1 MATQPSS
8 WTAEKPRK
16 SPGDGPGRGWPEKN
30 GGGGERKSLTT
41 SSQDIHRTP
50 PHSTEAEQGV
60 LGSMLISPRDAIA
73 ECVEKINEEY
83 FYVPAHQTIYSAL
96 VDVWNAA
103 QAIDLI
109 TFTQILRDR
118 NLLEAVGG
126 ASFVT
131 SLFTFVP
138 TAANVGYYLEI
149 VRDKYI
155 LRQIIAAATESVR
168 RAYEEQDEVDNL
180 LDEVEQKIFAVGED
194 RFKGQTLSMKDQ
206 VMEAIETIE
215 KLYERKGGITGISTG
230 FVEFDRMTSGL
241 HPAEMVVI
249 AARPSMGKTAFA
261 MNIAEHVAIQEKLP
275 VAVFSLEMS
284 SQQLVQRLLCSRAR
298 VNLKKVRDGFLGERE
313 FSSLTSSASKLAEAK
328 MFIDDTGSLSIL
340 ELRAKARRLKAQHD
354 IRLIVVDYL
363 QLLRST
369 TRRGQDNRQIEI
381 SEISGGLKA
390 LAKELNI
397 PIIVV
402 AQLNRNPENRTG
414 DSKGRPRLSDLRES
428 GSIEQDADLVGLLVR
443 EAYYA
448 DTDEEKEEAAGNAD
462 LIISKQRNGPIG
474 DIPLTFLSEFTRF
487 ETRAR
492 NIAESGE
499 SF

>member
-1 MATQPSS
+1 MASQPSPP
-8 WTAEKPRK
+8 WGGEQPRK
-16 SPGDGPGRGWPEKN
+16 KSGDLPGRGSPGKN
-30 GGGGERKSLTT
+30 GGPRDSQSLTS

-50 PHSTEAEQGV
+50 PHSIEAEQGV
-60 LGSMLISPRDAIA
+60 LGSMLISPREIIA
-73 ECVEKINEEY
+73 ECVEKINDSY
-83 FYVPAHQTIYSAL
+83 FYVPAHQTIYNVL
-96 VDVWNAA
+96 VELWNAG

-109 TFTQILRDR
+109 TFTQTLRDR
-118 NLLEAVGG
+118 NLLDAVGG
-126 ASFVT
+126 ASAVT

-155 LRQIIAAATESVR
+155 LRQIIAASTESVR
-168 RAYEEQDEVDNL
+168 RAYEEQDEVNDL
-180 LDEVEQKIFAVGED
+180 LDEVERKIFAVGED
-194 RFKGQTLSMKDQ
+194 RFKGQMLTMKEQ

-215 KLYERKGGITGISTG
+215 KLYEHKGGITGISTG
-230 FVEFDRMTSGL
+230 FVEFDHMTSGL
-241 HPAEMVVI
+241 HPAEMIVI

-261 MNIAEHVAIQEKLP
+261 MNIAEHVAIHEKLA

-284 SQQLVQRLLCSRAR
+284 SQQLIQRLLCSRAR

-313 FSSLTSSASKLAEAK
+313 FSSLTSAASKLAEAK
-328 MFIDDTGSLSIL
+328 MFVDDSSGLSIL

-369 TRRGQDNRQIEI
+369 SRRGQDNRQIEI
-381 SEISGGLKA
+381 SEISAGLKG

-492 NIAESGE
+492 NVTEPA
-499 SF
+499 F